1 MLISRIGL
9 VYIASLVPRTQ
20 YGVRVHD
27 SDVSVP
33 TTPGVSSPDASADVA
48 WVSEAYDSFAE
59 ALYAYCRSLV
69 REPAAAADALRDTF
83 VVIAFRLDELPGEGL
98 LRPWLYAVAR
108 NECLRAISGG
118 QAAAAIDFLPNEAR
132 ADSAPPAQLP
142 SDREATPATV
152 AGTGSGASD
161 ETSPDLMAG
170 EAENVRGLLRAALG
184 GLDPADRDLMV
195 MAWHGLDVTE
205 CAFVLGVS
213 RDVVFKDFSRACD
226 LLEQCAGALV
236 VARSEPRAC
245 EALNALLEGWEG
257 RLTPA
262 LSPGLRLHVD
272 RCDICASARRRG
284 PSPAAFQLFPDAM
297 RTMAVTAETSQLT
310 KWVTSRLR
318 DQVLAAAFDQEL
330 ESFEHR
336 AMVVRRA
343 GPFRDDGF
351 PVALR
356 PAGLGGGRKRRS
368 PMFLALAGAGSTG
381 LAAVIALAALSLSGN
396 HSTGILQAWVGLSHP
411 TVTASSGGASAGAAP
426 GKSPVQGGT
435 ASASP
440 SPTPAA
446 TTATPRPTPSAK
458 PSATTSASAKPSA
471 RPSGIRPSG
480 GPASSP
486 PTTAAAVQSG
496 LSVSATSLTLQE
508 HRGAYGGTITLTN
521 PTGSAIGWSISIP
534 GGSHLAVWRPDSAQ
548 LQPGKKVTLYIYL
561 QDRSSGGGNS
571 KPSTAVVTIDPG
583 NIQVSV
589 TTP

>member
-1 MLISRIGL
+1 
-9 VYIASLVPRTQ
+9 
-20 YGVRVHD
+20 
-27 SDVSVP
+27 
-33 TTPGVSSPDASADVA
+33 
-48 WVSEAYDSFAE
+48 
-59 ALYAYCRSLV
+59 
-69 REPAAAADALRDTF
+69 
-83 VVIAFRLDELPGEGL
+83 
-98 LRPWLYAVAR
+98 
-108 NECLRAISGG
+108 
-118 QAAAAIDFLPNEAR
+118 
-132 ADSAPPAQLP
+132 
-142 SDREATPATV
+142 
-152 AGTGSGASD
+152 
-161 ETSPDLMAG
+161 MAG
-170 EAENVRGLLRAALG
+170 EAENVREVLRVALG

-245 EALNALLEGWEG
+245 EALNAMLEGWEG
-257 RLTPA
+257 RLTPS
-262 LSPGLRLHVD
+262 LSSGLRLHVD
-272 RCDICASARRRG
+272 RCDLCASARRRG
-284 PSPAAFQLFPDAM
+284 PSPVAFQLFPDAM

-310 KWVTSRLR
+310 NWVTSRLR

-330 ESFEHR
+330 ASFEHR

-396 HSTGILQAWVGLSHP
+396 HSTGIMQAWAGLSHP
-411 TVTASSGGASAGAAP
+411 TVTASSGGASASAAA
-426 GKSPVQGGT
+426 GKSPAQGGT

-446 TTATPRPTPSAK
+446 NTATPRPTPSATTSRGK
-458 PSATTSASAKPSA
+458 PSATTSASVKPSA
-471 RPSGIRPSG
+471 RPSGIGPSG
-480 GPASSP
+480 GPASSSPAVP

-508 HRGAYGGTITLTN
+508 HWGAYGGTITLTN

-534 GGSHLAVWRPDSAQ
+534 GGSHLAVWGANSAQ
-548 LQPGKKVTLYIYL
+548 LQPGQKVMLYIYL
-561 QDRSSGGGNS
+561 QGGPSGGGNS
-571 KPSTAVVTIDPG
+571 RPSTAVVTIDPG

>member
-9 VYIASLVPRTQ
+9 VYIAPLVPRTQ

-27 SDVSVP
+27 SDASVP

-83 VVIAFRLDELPGEGL
+83 VVTAFRLDELPGEGL

-118 QAAAAIDFLPNEAR
+118 QAAAAVDFLPNEAR
-132 ADSAPPAQLP
+132 PDSAPSAQLP
-142 SDREATPATV
+142 SDREAASAAV

-161 ETSPDLMAG
+161 DTSPDLMAG
-170 EAENVRGLLRAALG
+170 EAESVRGLLRAALG
-184 GLDPADRDLMV
+184 GLDPADRDLIV

-213 RDVVFKDFSRACD
+213 RDLVFKDFSRACD

-245 EALNALLEGWEG
+245 EALNAMLEGWEG

-262 LSPGLRLHVD
+262 LSPGLRLQVD

-356 PAGLGGGRKRRS
+356 PAGPGGGRKRRS

-396 HSTGILQAWVGLSHP
+396 HSTGILQAWVGVSHP
-411 TVTASSGGASAGAAP
+411 TVTALSGGASASAAP
-426 GKSPVQGGT
+426 GKSPSQGGT

-440 SPTPAA
+440 SPRSTA
-446 TTATPRPTPSAK
+446 TTATPSATTPRSK
-458 PSATTSASAKPSA
+458 PSATTSASAKPS
-471 RPSGIRPSG
+471 GITPSG
-480 GPASSP
+480 GPASSS

-508 HRGAYGGTITLTN
+508 HWGAYAGTTTLAN
-521 PTGSAIGWSISIP
+521 PTGSAINWSVSIP
-534 GGSHLAVWRPDSAQ
+534 AGSHLAVLGGRSTQ
-548 LQPGKKVTLYIYL
+548 LQPGQKATLYIYL
-561 QDRSSGGGNS
+561 QGRAGSGGNS
-571 KPSTAVVTIDPG
+571 QPSTAVVTIDPG

-589 TTP
+589 TIP